1 MQRPDWGGGL
11 VAKTYRSDIQAAL
24 QGRKAGMGYEPT
36 LGAVSGLLGSETV
49 RSIALGKLDGN
60 KFAILVLSQ
69 SRVSLLRSST
79 FGRVSNE
86 DLLLSSI
93 TSVEQKKGTLASDVL
108 LHASGNG
115 LKLEWVLN
123 DDAASFVATVRSA
136 INVAKAPAASAAPTV
151 AAAPRR
157 SSEQVKQ
164 AIRDLAE
171 LRDEG
176 LLTNAQFEQKKAALL
191 EEL

>member
-1 MQRPDWGGGL
+1 

-24 QGRKAGMGYEPT
+24 QGRKVGWGYEPT
-36 LGAVSGLLGSETV
+36 VEAIPNLLAGETV
-49 RSIALGKLDGN
+49 RALAMGKLDGN

-93 TSVEQKKGTLASDVL
+93 TSVEQKKGTMASDIL

-115 LKLEWVLN
+115 LKLEWVMN
-123 DDAASFVATVRSA
+123 GEAEAFAGAVRTA
-136 INVAKAPAASAAPTV
+136 INEAKMPVSPGPVTAVAP
-151 AAAPRR
+151 PRR
-157 SSEQVKQ
+157 TSEQIKQ

-171 LRDEG
+171 LRDDG
-176 LLTNAQFEQKKAALL
+176 LLTTAQFEEKKAALL